1 MDILK
6 AMKISASGMK
16 VQGYRMRIVA
26 ENLANADNMPT
37 EPGGDPYRRKLVTF
51 KNVLDRTL
59 GVKTVSVDKVR
70 NDQTDFVRKYDPGHP
85 AADAQG
91 YVNMPNVKS
100 MIEMMDMKQAQRSFE
115 ANLGVIQAAKSM
127 LQKTID
133 LLRS

>member
-6 AMKISASGMK
+6 AMKISTAGMK
-16 VQGYRMRIVA
+16 AQGFRMRVVA

-37 EPGGDPYRRKLVTF
+37 EPGGDPFRRKLVTF

-59 GVKTVSVDKVR
+59 GVKKVEVDR
-70 NDQTDFVRKYDPGHP
+70 ISADNSDFVRKYDPGNP
-85 AADAQG
+85 SADPKG
-91 YVNMPNVKS
+91 YVRMPNVKP
-100 MIEMMDMKQAQRSFE
+100 MVEMMDMKQAQRTYE

-133 LLRS
+133 LLRV